1 LHIVYVI
8 QALLLYSEPCTMSID
23 PAQLA
28 QYAESVAPW
37 TVKAWIGQRI
47 RTAKGLADLRSERV
61 VTKRLLRAFHRRHIL
76 GQVDTLS
83 ALPSTRGHQITHEDS
98 LALESC
104 VRVRACETGRAV
116 ALFSLAGQ
124 EGYRAPLAWYV
135 RFSRSHAITI
145 IGQRPALGTK
155 HNMSKKCPSAILKAL
170 EIGLYAEEIRA
181 DPEGNLHWSCLKYK
195 DPSSNGNHER
205 AVTYAAVSVWA
216 GLDCEEGAMAHK
228 PDALARVEKWL
239 RGDSVS
245 DQLAAMK
252 L

>member
-1 LHIVYVI
+1 
-8 QALLLYSEPCTMSID
+8 
-23 PAQLA
+23 
-28 QYAESVAPW
+28 
-37 TVKAWIGQRI
+37 
-47 RTAKGLADLRSERV
+47 
-61 VTKRLLRAFHRRHIL
+61 
-76 GQVDTLS
+76 
-83 ALPSTRGHQITHEDS
+83 
-98 LALESC
+98 
-104 VRVRACETGRAV
+104 V